1 MELSLPDM
9 QLGMGGTRVRA
20 LGKHLTITDPSCGAL
35 IAPLPN
41 QLWEDM
47 PWLRSQFIRQWTTV

>member
-9 QLGMGGTRVRA
+9 RLGIGGTRVRA

-35 IAPLPN
+35 IAQLPN

-47 PWLRSQFIRQWTTV
+47 LWQRS